1 MKTLICDCNRTMPL
15 EPQNPQGLVA
25 TVRQALGKTPGASA
39 DGLETVHSV
48 LCRREAQA
56 FQRAAVQTGREGDEL
71 LVACTQEQRLF
82 LELNEQTEG
91 AAPVQ
96 ERPIRFVNIRET
108 GGWSRDAAQAA
119 PKLAA
124 LIAAAQLPAPEPVS
138 TVTYRSAGRCLV
150 VGPAARVQQATALL
164 ADKLN
169 LTLLIDSGP
178 APLPQARTHPVHRG
192 QLASLQGWLGA
203 FQARWT
209 QDNPIDLDLC
219 TRCNACVQACPE
231 GAIGLDYQVNLA
243 ACKSHR
249 ECVRVCEAAGAIDF
263 AREPQAVE
271 ETFDLVLDL
280 REAPAFTQH
289 QPPQGYRHV
298 PPGADLVP
306 AALALRESEGEFEK
320 PKFFRYQQ
328 KLCAHSRNEQIGCTA
343 CIDVCSAQ
351 AIRSDASRKGKASAG
366 PRRRPD
372 AEGRPVAAVVH
383 DGGGI
388 IVEPHL
394 CVGCGACSTVC
405 PSGALS
411 FTYPGT
417 TDQGRRL
424 RTMLNAYAAAGGRD
438 AALLIHSEG
447 AGERVVNAL
456 GRAARLK
463 PGVQPGVQP
472 GSKSGPQSSIQG
484 VPARVL
490 PMPVWHTA
498 SVGLDL
504 WLSALAL
511 GASQVLVLLT
521 EEEAPKYRQ
530 ALTEQMAV
538 AQALLTG
545 LGYEGTHLRLVEAG
559 VSGTDSTSGTG
570 TPPDPAALA
579 RLDAAL
585 RSSPARTVARPAA
598 FAVQADKRAT
608 LELAL
613 DHLLAQAPLKASSAL
628 GTTAVAGAS
637 ATAVSTAAFGSAA
650 AAQAGAASTALPD
663 AIALP
668 AAGSPLGSLVVDPAK
683 CTLCLSCV
691 GACPE
696 SALADNPQQPQL
708 RFTEKNCVQCGL
720 CATTCPEQAI
730 TLQPRLWLAEGGK
743 ARKAARVLHEAAPFH
758 CVRCAKPFGTLRA
771 IENMIEKLGSHAA
784 FQGAG
789 AERLK
794 MCSDCRVVDMFSN
807 PNEVRITDL

>member
-15 EPQNPQGLVA
+15 DQRNPRDPQGLMA
-25 TVRQALGKTPGASA
+25 TVRQALTKTPGASA

-91 AAPVQ
+91 TAPVQ

-150 VGPAARVQQATALL
+150 VGPAARLQQATALL

-178 APLPQARTHPVHRG
+178 APLPQVRTHPVHRG

-231 GAIGLDYQVNLA
+231 GAIGLDYQVDLA

-463 PGVQPGVQP
+463 PGVQPG
-472 GSKSGPQSSIQG
+472 SKSGPQSSIQG

-490 PMPVWHTA
+490 PVPVWHTA

-521 EEEAPKYRQ
+521 EEEAPEYRE

-559 VSGTDSTSGTG
+559 VSGTDSTSGTD
-570 TPPDPAALA
+570 TTPDPAALA

-585 RSSPARTVARPAA
+585 RSAPARTVARPAA

-613 DHLLAQAPLKASSAL
+613 DHLLAQAPLKASPAP
-628 GTTAVAGAS
+628 GTAAVAGAS
-637 ATAVSTAAFGSAA
+637 GTAVSTAAFGSAGG
-650 AAQAGAASTALPD
+650 AQASAATTALPD

-668 AAGSPLGSLVVDPAK
+668 AAGSPFGSLVVDPAK

>member
-1 MKTLICDCNRTMPL
+1 M
-15 EPQNPQGLVA
+15 A

-138 TVTYRSAGRCLV
+138 TVTYRSSGRCLV

-231 GAIGLDYQVNLA
+231 GAIGLDYQVDLA

-249 ECVRVCEAAGAIDF
+249 DCVRVCEAAGAIDF

-388 IVEPHL
+388 LVEPHL

-447 AGERVVNAL
+447 AGERVIGEL
-456 GRAARLK
+456 GRAARVK
-463 PGVQPGVQP
+463 PG
-472 GSKSGPQSSIQG
+472 IQG

-490 PMPVWHTA
+490 PVPVWHTA

-521 EEEAPKYRQ
+521 EEEAPEYRQ

-559 VSGTDSTSGTG
+559 AAS
-570 TPPDPAALA
+570 DPASVA

-585 RSSPARTVARPAA
+585 RSAPARTVARPAA

-613 DHLLAQAPLKASSAL
+613 DHLMAQAPLKAAMPA
-628 GTTAVAGAS
+628 GTGAAPVAP
-637 ATAVSTAAFGSAA
+637 AA
-650 AAQAGAASTALPD
+650 AAAATGLPD

-668 AAGSPLGSLVVDPAK
+668 AAGSPFGSLVVDPAK